1 MTAPRPKSV
10 PAPQPN
16 LEVKHVV
23 CPSVEFYRSLYD
35 PVGEDYNWRSRR
47 KMPPPELAAIIQ
59 NPLDEIHVL
68 YVDGTPAGF
77 GELDRR
83 QPDEIEI
90 KQFGLV
96 PLYLGRGL
104 GKWFLQELVDRAWN
118 HKPRRVWLH
127 TCTLDHAAA
136 LPNYQKIG
144 FEVYKQEQI
153 QQPIG

>member
-1 MTAPRPKSV
+1 
-10 PAPQPN
+10 
-16 LEVKHVV
+16 
-23 CPSVEFYRSLYD
+23 
-35 PVGEDYNWRSRR
+35 
-47 KMPPPELAAIIQ
+47 MPPPELAAIIQ